1 MSIYIPD
8 MEMPK
13 CCYECPIK
21 TDWDTCGYYSISK
34 HIPYKDV
41 PSGEHDILDDCPLI
55 SVPNHG
61 RLIDADA
68 LCRLC
73 DNTID
78 HSVTPNDIMRVPT
91 IIPADGKD
99 GAE

>member
-1 MSIYIPD
+1 MAGIYITGIQMPVGEEMLCLNIHPD
-8 MEMPK
+8 GKVTQHFELRCDGIGRAFP
-13 CCYECPIK
+13 
-21 TDWDTCGYYSISK
+21 
-34 HIPYKDV
+34 V
-41 PSGEHDILDDCPLI
+41 PD
-55 SVPNHG
+55 HG